1 MSFTDEQVAK
11 ICLAHFRDIGSQRL
25 RMLKRVTGS
34 YVNTLFAKRSLLLQS
49 GMRASTIER
58 FFAWRTSCD
67 QDGILHALD
76 AEGIRVLFP
85 EDSDFPPLLAAS
97 SDPPEA
103 LFVRGAL
110 PSAPAVAMVGTRK
123 ISPYGEQVTRRLIP
137 PLVGSGLCVV
147 SGLALGVDGHVHRAT
162 LDAEGITVAFLATGV
177 DRASIYPRVH
187 GRLAEEIIE
196 NGGCLISESPPGGQG
211 REYLFPL
218 RNRLIA
224 SFSLA
229 TVVVEAAPKSGS
241 LITATLALE
250 ENREVLAVP
259 GSIWNPQSEG
269 TNHLLKLG
277 AKPCTSAQDIL
288 DALALDRPDLM
299 AQARTE
305 LPTTPQDQIFLSYLS
320 QPIHIDTLATLA
332 KQAVSHVSSQLSI
345 LELKGLVQHL
355 GGQIWTR
362 S

>member
-1 MSFTDEQVAK
+1 M
-11 ICLAHFRDIGSQRL
+11 GSQRM
-25 RMLKRVTGS
+25 RMLKHVTGS
-34 YVNTLFAKRSLLLQS
+34 YVKALSAKRPLLQQA

-58 FFAWRTSCD
+58 FLAWRKSYD
-67 QDGILHALD
+67 EGEIIDALD
-76 AEGIRVLFP
+76 AKGIRVLFS
-85 EDSDFPPLLAAS
+85 EDSDFSPLLATS
-97 SDPPEA
+97 NDPPEV
-103 LFVRGAL
+103 LFVPGTI
-110 PSAPAVAMVGTRK
+110 PSAPAVAIVGTRK
-123 ISPYGEQVTRRLIP
+123 ITPYGEQVVRHLVL
-137 PLVGSGLCVV
+137 PLVRTGLCVV
-147 SGLALGVDGHVHRAT
+147 SGLALGVDGLVHRAT
-162 LDAEGITVAFLATGV
+162 LDAGGITAAFLATGV
-177 DRASIYPRVH
+177 DHSSIYPRAHV
-187 GRLAEEIIE
+187 RLAEEIVE
-196 NGGCLISESPPGGQG
+196 KGGCLLSESPPGGQG
-211 REYLFPL
+211 HEYLFPL

-229 TVVVEAAPKSGS
+229 TVIVEAAPKSGS

-299 AQARTE
+299 AQARSE
-305 LPTTPQDQIFLSYLS
+305 LPTTPQDQMFLSYLS
-320 QPIHIDTLATLA
+320 QPIHIDVLATLA

-355 GGQIWTR
+355 GGQTWVR
-362 S
+362 A

>member
-11 ICLAHFRDIGSQRL
+11 ICLAHFRDIGSQRM
-25 RMLKRVTGS
+25 RMLKQVTGS
-34 YVNTLFAKRSLLLQS
+34 YVNALSAKRSLLQKT

-58 FFAWRTSCD
+58 FLAWRGQHDETATISF
-67 QDGILHALD
+67 LET
-76 AEGIRVLFP
+76 EGIRVVFP

-97 SDPPEA
+97 SDPPEV
-103 LFVRGAL
+103 LFVRGIL

-123 ISPYGEQVTRRLIP
+123 ITPYGEQVTRSLIP
-137 PLVGSGLCVV
+137 PLVRSGLCVV
-147 SGLALGVDGHVHRAT
+147 SGLALGIDGLVHRAT
-162 LDAEGITVAFLATGV
+162 LDADGITVAFLATGV
-177 DRASIYPRVH
+177 DRASIYPRAHV
-187 GRLAEEIIE
+187 RLAEEIIE
-196 NGGCLISESPPGGQG
+196 KGGCLVSESPPGGQG
-211 REYLFPL
+211 HEYLFPL

-241 LITATLALE
+241 LITATLALD

-277 AKPCTSAQDIL
+277 AKPCTTAQDIL
-288 DALALDRPDLM
+288 DALALDRPDLI
-299 AQARTE
+299 AQARSE
-305 LPTTPQDQIFLSYLS
+305 LPTTPQDQMFLSYLS
-320 QPIHIDTLATLA
+320 QPIHIDVLATLA

-355 GGQIWTR
+355 GGQTWVRT
-362 S
+362 

>member
-11 ICLAHFRDIGSQRL
+11 ICLAHFRDIGSQRM

-34 YVNTLFAKRSLLLQS
+34 YQKALLAKRSLLQQA

-58 FFAWRTSCD
+58 FLSWRRRCSQTK
-67 QDGILHALD
+67 ILDHLET
-76 AEGIRVLFP
+76 EGIRVLFS
-85 EDSDFPPLLAAS
+85 EDPDFPSLLAAS
-97 SDPPEA
+97 SDPPEV
-103 LFVRGAL
+103 LFIRGTI
-110 PSAPAVAMVGTRK
+110 PSAPAVAIVGTRK
-123 ISPYGEQVTRRLIP
+123 MTPYGEQVTRHLIP

-147 SGLALGVDGHVHRAT
+147 SGLALGIDGLVHRAT
-162 LDAEGITVAFLATGV
+162 LDTGGITTAFLATGV
-177 DRASIYPRVH
+177 DHPSIYPRAHV
-187 GRLAEEIIE
+187 RLAEEIIE
-196 NGGCLISESPPGGQG
+196 KGGCLLSESPPGGQG
-211 REYLFPL
+211 YEYLFPL

-229 TVVVEAAPKSGS
+229 TIVVEAAPKSGS

-277 AKPCTSAQDIL
+277 AKPCTTAQDIL
-288 DALALDRPDLM
+288 DALALDRPDLI
-299 AQARTE
+299 AQARSE
-305 LPTTPQDQIFLSYLS
+305 LPTTPQDQTFLSYLS
-320 QPIHIDTLATLA
+320 QPIHIDVLATLA

-355 GGQIWTR
+355 GGQTWVRT
-362 S
+362 

>member
-1 MSFTDEQVAK
+1 MR
-11 ICLAHFRDIGSQRL
+11 I
-25 RMLKRVTGS
+25 LKQVTGS
-34 YVNTLFAKRSLLLQS
+34 YVNALSAKRSLLQKA

-58 FFAWRTSCD
+58 FLSWRAQHDETVTID
-67 QDGILHALD
+67 FLET
-76 AEGIRVLFP
+76 EGIRVVFP

-97 SDPPEA
+97 SDPPEV
-103 LFVRGAL
+103 LFVRGIF

-123 ISPYGEQVTRRLIP
+123 ITPYGEQVTRSLIP
-137 PLVGSGLCVV
+137 PLVRSGLCVV

-177 DRASIYPRVH
+177 DRASIYPRAHV
-187 GRLAEEIIE
+187 RLAEEIIE
-196 NGGCLISESPPGGQG
+196 KGGCLISESPPGGQG
-211 REYLFPL
+211 HEYLFPL

-229 TVVVEAAPKSGS
+229 TVIVEAAPKSGS

-277 AKPCTSAQDIL
+277 AKPCTAAQDIL
-288 DALALDRPDLM
+288 DALALDRPDLI
-299 AQARTE
+299 AQARSE
-305 LPTTPQDQIFLSYLS
+305 LPTTPQDQTFLSYLS
-320 QPIHIDTLATLA
+320 HPIHIDVLATLA

-355 GGQIWTR
+355 GGQTWVR
-362 S
+362 A